1 MKKTFALLLC
11 IVLCF
16 YFIPLPLSAAGM
28 IQYKAII
35 ETEPG
40 PYVLENATSVS
51 DAVYNSECIGVVVYC
66 LYTEVD
72 PPQVSDAFDSFEDKT
87 VILSDVTFTGYI
99 GCRELYLLG
108 NAKMIVENENMEIS
122 GILLTAAIYRHWK
135 MKILSTTTVLISCKG
150 PRKSIRLPEMLI

>member
-1 MKKTFALLLC
+1 MKKPFALLLC

-16 YFIPLPLSAAGM
+16 YFIPLPLSAADT

-99 GCRELYLLG
+99 GCRELYLL
-108 NAKMIVENENMEIS
+108 NAKVIRGNDITEPAPAAANGCLTKDDLKDYEIFE
-122 GILLTAAIYRHWK
+122 TALEW
-135 MKILSTTTVLISCKG
+135 S
-150 PRKSIRLPEMLI
+150 